1 MLKIRSEHT
10 ATYARECDREF
21 CRAVAHLRKE
31 LPDRV
36 KDKSDQQLDG
46 CVRDVMERGRPFGSP
61 FGQVA
66 DKLAVELARRRRMQQ
81 RSPKHRSGRFATI

>member
-1 MLKIRSEHT
+1 MLKICSEHT
-10 ATYARECDREF
+10 ATYAGNANGNFVR
-21 CRAVAHLRKE
+21 RAVAHLRKE

-66 DKLAVELARRRRMQQ
+66 DKLAVELARRRRMQ
-81 RSPKHRSGRFATI
+81 